1 VTLHVGLGTFQP
13 LHEEQLQAGRLH
25 PEFYRITPANAVRMQ
40 AARRLVVVGTTAVR
54 AIETAGLQAGSGDTD
69 LFIMPGF
76 QFRFTGALLTNF
88 HLPRTSLLML
98 ACAFGGRE
106 LILKAYRHAVR
117 EKYRFYSYGD
127 CMLIV

>member
-1 VTLHVGLGTFQP
+1 
-13 LHEEQLQAGRLH
+13 
-25 PEFYRITPANAVRMQ
+25 
-40 AARRLVVVGTTAVR
+40 VR

-98 ACAFGGRE
+98 ACAFGGHE
-106 LILKAYRHAVR
+106 LILKAYRHAVG